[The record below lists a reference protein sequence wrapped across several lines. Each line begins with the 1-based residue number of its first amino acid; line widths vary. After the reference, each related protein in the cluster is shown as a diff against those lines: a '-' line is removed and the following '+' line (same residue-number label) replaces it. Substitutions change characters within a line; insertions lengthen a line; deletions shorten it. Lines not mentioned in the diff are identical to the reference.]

1 MTNWKFR
8 WPDEFAWERATALC
22 AYRVLRACTL
32 REFTVARV
40 WREGSQPFRRIRRVI
55 FGWVILAHAPAKPP
69 APPPFA
75 LLRASNYH
83 CKSHTLLQLMS
94 ISQPSRP
101 LTLNFTNLFSLYSL
115 RILRRLLF
123 VWLSYLFIDINCYL
137 FTLINI
143 FYIFFYYWLNIFF
156 CSAKISPILIYLL
169 AGLLL
174 MTVALY
180 SDVEGMGAAW
190 AWDSRSDLPRS
201 DEDIVMSKRRRVLDT
216 R

>member
-1 MTNWKFR
+1 MRKSDSTLCLSCITCMYAARIYCGASVTGGVAALSSDKTCNFR
-8 WPDEFAWERATALC
+8 LSHTSTC
-22 AYRVLRACTL
+22 A
-32 REFTVARV
+32 
-40 WREGSQPFRRIRRVI
+40 SQTPR
-55 FGWVILAHAPAKPP
+55 
-69 APPPFA
+69 PPPFA

-143 FYIFFYYWLNIFF
+143 FYIFFYY
-156 CSAKISPILIYLL
+156 
-169 AGLLL
+169 
-174 MTVALY
+174 
-180 SDVEGMGAAW
+180 
-190 AWDSRSDLPRS
+190 
-201 DEDIVMSKRRRVLDT
+201 
-216 R
+216 